1 MAGDWIKFE
10 LITLD
15 KPEVCLIADLAN
27 IDPDAVVGKLL
38 RIWGWFDQH
47 TEEGNALSVSKRL
60 LDRLVGVTDFCDHM
74 KTAGWMVEEG
84 GLISLP
90 NFDRHNGKT
99 AKNRIL
105 TAKRVAKCKS
115 GNAQGNGKSNDGSVT
130 SALPKEEKRREEE
143 PTPFVS
149 PQGVDTPPGSER
161 ARKSQGK
168 TRIPDPFLVSPL
180 MTQWAIEKAPAVNL
194 QRETETFVNYWRGSG
209 GTKADWG
216 ATWRTWMLKAQGD
229 AERRP
234 PRPKAPR
241 PSASSVADT
250 SWMDGLEGE
259 EL

>member
-60 LDRLVGVTDFCDHM
+60 LDRLVGVTGFCDHM
-74 KTAGWMVEEG
+74 KVAGWMVEEG

-115 GNAQGNGKSNDGSVT
+115 GNAQGNDKGNGASVN

-143 PTPFVS
+143 LTPPVS
-149 PQGVDTPPGSER
+149 PRGVDNPTDPGGPPKPKR
-161 ARKSQGK
+161 K
-168 TRIPDPFLVSPL
+168 TRLPDPFLVNPL
-180 MTQWAIEKAPAVNL
+180 MTQWAAERAPAVVL
-194 QRETETFVNYWRGSG
+194 ATETEKFVNYWRGSG
-209 GTKADWG
+209 GTKVDWV
-216 ATWRTWMLKAQGD
+216 ATWRTWMLRAQEDAVRYRPGRAATQPLNMDDTTWADDLGD
-229 AERRP
+229 
-234 PRPKAPR
+234 
-241 PSASSVADT
+241 V
-250 SWMDGLEGE
+250 
-259 EL
+259 